1 MIKFCVRLV
10 QRWLPEPFIFA
21 ILLTFVAAILA
32 MPICRQTPL
41 EVVENWGGGVWNLL
55 AFAMQMALVL
65 VCGSTLAAA
74 PSVKR
79 GIAALARIPKSPA
92 AAIALVTVVSAL
104 ACWLNWGF
112 GLIVGVIFAKEI
124 ARQLSGVDYRLLIA
138 SAYSGFVV
146 WHAGLSGSIPL
157 TMATPGEALAKATN
171 GALTAPVPVSQ
182 TILDPHNIVMVL
194 LVIVAI
200 TVANTLMHPK
210 TGAVVVDPALLEEA
224 SEVPETTENPGG
236 KTPAQRMEHS
246 PILSWAIALMLAA
259 YLVVKLVFR
268 GATLDLGIVIMI
280 FLALGLMLSVTRR
293 IGEMNLRM
301 RKEAPETLFG
311 MGRYMGQSLHGLTL
325 GIVGCGRIGSRTAQ
339 LARAFGMKVMGY
351 SRRGCDPDVAQP
363 VSFDELLQKS
373 DVVSLHCPLT
383 EETRGLMNR
392 DAFGKMKDSS
402 FLINT
407 ARGAVV
413 DTAAL
418 LEALESG
425 KVAGAGLDVV
435 GVSQGVVL
443 TLGQHGAVHGDGA
456 FPADIDH
463 AQLTALQEVLRTQL
477 ITGGQGQGRL
487 HRNGAAGDDTVDV
500 AVHQLHV
507 IGLEQIVDQKL
518 LAQTLGV
525 IGLYVPGRGCST
537 KLHGGSPPS
546 LWKRL
551 HFTSYGY
558 PDNVSLPDVSI
569 VQRFARFEK
578 SKNTSRIAIS
588 M

>member
-21 ILLTFVAAILA
+21 ILLTFAAAILA

-79 GIAALARIPKSPA
+79 GISALARIPKSPA

-171 GALTAPVPVSQ
+171 GALTAPVPVGQ

-210 TGAVVVDPALLEEA
+210 TGAVVVDPALLEDA
-224 SEVPETTENPGG
+224 PEVPEAPENPGK

-246 PILSWAIALMLAA
+246 RVLSWAIALMLAA

-280 FLALGLMLSVTRR
+280 FLALGLML
-293 IGEMNLRM
+293 
-301 RKEAPETLFG
+301 
-311 MGRYMGQSLHGLTL
+311 HGTP
-325 GIVGCGRIGSRTAQ
+325 
-339 LARAFGMKVMGY
+339 LAYVRAFGKAATGASGIILQFPFYAGIMGIITGVGE
-351 SRRGCDPDVAQP
+351 SGICMGTVIADGCIRISNPTTYP
-363 VSFDELLQKS
+363 LL
-373 DVVSLHCPLT
+373 T
-383 EETRGLMNR
+383 
-392 DAFGKMKDSS
+392 
-402 FLINT
+402 FLC
-407 ARGAVV
+407 
-413 DTAAL
+413 AAL
-418 LEALESG
+418 LNMFVPSG
-425 KVAGAGLDVV
+425 GGHWAIQAPIMFTAGADLGVDPGLT
-435 GVSQGVVL
+435 G
-443 TLGQHGAVHGDGA
+443 TAIAWGDA
-456 FPADIDH
+456 WTNLIQPFWALPALAIAKLSARDIMGYCLVD
-463 AQLTALQEVLRTQL
+463 LF
-477 ITGGQGQGRL
+477 ITGAIICG
-487 HRNGAAGDDTVDV
+487 
-500 AVHQLHV
+500 
-507 IGLEQIVDQKL
+507 GLVVWAL
-518 LAQTLGV
+518 
-525 IGLYVPGRGCST
+525 
-537 KLHGGSPPS
+537 
-546 LWKRL
+546 
-551 HFTSYGY
+551 
-558 PDNVSLPDVSI
+558 
-569 VQRFARFEK
+569 
-578 SKNTSRIAIS
+578 
-588 M
+588 